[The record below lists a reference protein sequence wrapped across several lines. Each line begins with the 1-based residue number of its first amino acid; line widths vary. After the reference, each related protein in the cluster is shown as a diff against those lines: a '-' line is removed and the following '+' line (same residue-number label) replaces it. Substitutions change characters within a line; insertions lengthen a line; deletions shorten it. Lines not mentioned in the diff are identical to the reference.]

1 MSFTDALHCI
11 QRVDPPPSATTSTKT
26 SHVPVYLRS
35 YRLPAPKTAA
45 APRIAQVLGE
55 LGISHT
61 RLVMPTK
68 ENCSQLESLIEAA
81 AALVETKKVVDKID
95 QDIRIAKIRVT
106 SRTSEG
112 DEGETPG
119 AMEVDEDGEGGEEDE
134 NGRAQSVVSARS
146 ARSARGRKQARRSMS
161 ISSVDTS
168 ATGAGPKRKKRRG
181 E

>member
-1 MSFTDALHCI
+1 MSPFTDALHCI
-11 QRVDPPPSATTSTKT
+11 QRIDLPPNATTSTKS

-35 YRLPAPKTAA
+35 YKLPAPKTAA

-68 ENCSQLESLIEAA
+68 ENCAQLESLIEAA
-81 AALVETKKVVDKID
+81 AALVETKKLVDKVD
-95 QDIRIAKIRVT
+95 QDIRVAKIRLA
-106 SRTSEG
+106 SRTSDG

-119 AMEVDEDGEGGEEDE
+119 AMDADDDGEGAEEDE
-134 NGRAQSVVSARS
+134 EGRAQSVVSGRS
-146 ARSARGRKQARRSMS
+146 GRGRKQARRSMS

-168 ATGAGPKRKKRRG
+168 TTGGPKRKKRRG